1 MAKILFENGPTEF
14 TEFFFII
21 DSKNDD
27 QSKKILEQ
35 LETIDD
41 DCDRHGIIL
50 VKLDN
55 AEEAAQYGQAHHIFS
70 RFMNLK
76 NFHKMFFVLFFYKL
90 EVFCSDQKS

>member
-1 MAKILFENGPTEF
+1 MNV
-14 TEFFFII
+14 FFL

-55 AEEAAQYGQAHHIFS
+55 AEEAAQYGQAHHMFS
-70 RFMNLK
+70 QFLNLRIYE
-76 NFHKMFFVLFFYKL
+76 FFTKMFFVLFFYKGK
-90 EVFCSDQKS
+90 VFYCNQKCRYTTV

>member
-1 MAKILFENGPTEF
+1 MNV
-14 TEFFFII
+14 FFL

-55 AEEAAQYGQAHHIFS
+55 AEEAAQYGQAHHMFS
-70 RFMNLK
+70 RFLNLRI
-76 NFHKMFFVLFFYKL
+76 FHEMFF
-90 EVFCSDQKS
+90 

>member
-1 MAKILFENGPTEF
+1 MYFDINLKLLSGTNTQKVNKQNMYSGFVKLGVGWAEQDRCHYTIQG
-14 TEFFFII
+14 FFFLL

-27 QSKKILEQ
+27 LSKKILEQ

-55 AEEAAQYGQAHHIFS
+55 AEEAAQYG
-70 RFMNLK
+70 
-76 NFHKMFFVLFFYKL
+76 
-90 EVFCSDQKS
+90 

>member
-1 MAKILFENGPTEF
+1 M
-14 TEFFFII
+14 FFFL

-55 AEEAAQYGQAHHIFS
+55 AEEAAQYGQAHHMFS
-70 RFMNLK
+70 RFLNLRF
-76 NFHKMFFVLFFYKL
+76 FHYFFFLQDRSFILRSKMPIQQFIITEKDTLQPSK
-90 EVFCSDQKS
+90 K

>member
-1 MAKILFENGPTEF
+1 MCFFGQLHLWYWNFLSVLFLVTTIAATWNYYLF
-14 TEFFFII
+14 L

-55 AEEAAQYGQAHHIFS
+55 AEEAAQYG
-70 RFMNLK
+70 
-76 NFHKMFFVLFFYKL
+76 
-90 EVFCSDQKS
+90 